1 MLRYGT
7 DEYRSLVENN
17 RQRQTEFLN
26 EENQVWLDRIFQD
39 KGVKRNNIEKLKIEV
54 GLHEL
59 VLNMKEKKKAK
70 NGQDVMVIKFWKPPR
85 TNMKGVKESYDP
97 ISCYHMLQKVGR
109 GVFEEEWFKPFTTC
123 LSEQDFDRVEKGMKV
138 RCLVRHKEK
147 YFTEK
152 DGTIKNHER
161 GYGYGKP
168 IIIREASI
176 YKIVKEDNPEID
188 YLQLFIPL
196 NYGTNNL

>member
-39 KGVKRNNIEKLKIEV
+39 KGVGRDKLKIEV
-54 GLHEL
+54 GLQEL
-59 VLNMKEKKKAK
+59 TVRVLEKKKAK
-70 NGQDVMVIKFWKPPR
+70 NGQDMMVVKFWKPPR
-85 TNMKGVKESYDP
+85 TNMKGLKESYDT
-97 ISCYHMLQKVGR
+97 IDVYHMLQKVSR
-109 GVFEEEWFKPFTTC
+109 GVLEEEWFKPFTTC